1 MKCGGHHN
9 TQYDAPFFQQCEIT
23 VTFGFRRRHSW
34 ERTALKSW
42 GRWRQGTILL
52 YAVQPPSAKK
62 WRNPEVFLF
71 LFFPKKKGSA
81 GLNSLFFKK
90 WTPPVHKCCIAGAR
104 HHQSG
109 WTFRD
114 KYLRR
119 RRQFHICD
127 TTFSWWWANRHLPTI
142 VTCYN
147 HYSVHPEIHVGT
159 FRKWI

>member
-1 MKCGGHHN
+1 MIVNIWLQEVLHILQVDNFFCCKHVICHEMWGPS
-9 TQYDAPFFQQCEIT
+9 QYTIWCPPPPPFFQQCKIT
-23 VTFGFRRRHSW
+23 VTFGFRRRRHSW

-42 GRWRQGTILL
+42 GRWRQGTTILC
-52 YAVQPPSAKK
+52 VVPPPPSAKK

-71 LFFPKKKGSA
+71 LFFPKKGSA

-90 WTPPVHKCCIAGAR
+90 WTPVHKCCTIAGAR

-127 TTFSWWWANRHLPTI
+127 TTFS
-142 VTCYN
+142 
-147 HYSVHPEIHVGT
+147 
-159 FRKWI
+159 